1 MTEMLKPHYRQLHN
15 VCFSALVPLW
25 GRSGRGHVEWFRTR
39 VDGFVLDKGSEA
51 SASVVDLPDRIR
63 SRGGEGAI
71 VRLCMY
77 RPTAAAENK

>member
-1 MTEMLKPHYRQLHN
+1 
-15 VCFSALVPLW
+15 
-25 GRSGRGHVEWFRTR
+25 VELFRTR
-39 VDGFVLDKGSEA
+39 VDGFVLDKGGEA

>member
-1 MTEMLKPHYRQLHN
+1 M
-15 VCFSALVPLW
+15 
-25 GRSGRGHVEWFRTR
+25 EWCQMR
-39 VDGFVLDKGSEA
+39 VDGLVLGKGSEA

-77 RPTAAAENK
+77 RPTAAAESYSTRLAN